1 MIDINKK
8 KCYIFFE
15 NLIKER
21 KICKFSTCTVVYFNL
36 GMTNTQCHLEI
47 MLILHAIKSLFLY
60 FNLCPSIEMVILLCS
75 LIISISFLT
84 NYIHEEVV
92 LCYKTFCEF
101 YPPPLCR
108 LTDSPKLSCPKVLT
122 RNSKKNC
129 LSQFYEVLAIMKD
142 FKKIYEKKM
151 LKVCYVIFYHIRKV
165 RYSENICLTLQM
177 WVDPV
182 LQLKII

>member
-75 LIISISFLT
+75 LIISISLLT

-101 YPPPLCR
+101 YPPPPFVDWQ
-108 LTDSPKLSCPKVLT
+108 THQ
-122 RNSKKNC
+122 NC
-129 LSQFYEVLAIMKD
+129 LAPKFWPEIP
-142 FKKIYEKKM
+142 KKI
-151 LKVCYVIFYHIRKV
+151 VCPSSTKYW
-165 RYSENICLTLQM
+165 Q
-177 WVDPV
+177 
-182 LQLKII
+182 